1 MHQLPC
7 SCYQRDFSF
16 FRVGWEIISAKMKDD
31 WSRPLLI
38 GLPQIRTGPLDG
50 RLMELERVDPHLGY
64 EPQMTGAS

>member
-1 MHQLPC
+1 
-7 SCYQRDFSF
+7 
-16 FRVGWEIISAKMKDD
+16 MKDD

-50 RLMELERVDPHLGY
+50 RLMELEREDPHLGY

>member
-1 MHQLPC
+1 MAI
-7 SCYQRDFSF
+7 FSYF
-16 FRVGWEIISAKMKDD
+16 DISAQVSNLSYILPSECLKDD

-50 RLMELERVDPHLGY
+50 LLLELERKDPYSGH

>member
-1 MHQLPC
+1 MEDGDRG
-7 SCYQRDFSF
+7 YRMDD
-16 FRVGWEIISAKMKDD
+16 VKDD

-50 RLMELERVDPHLGY
+50 RLVELERVDPHLGY